1 MNKKPKV
8 KLKGSLPRE
17 ISNINRIS
25 MASRENE
32 NLDKPTLEETR
43 NGAVAPL
50 TVEKSLGNLENLSNE
65 RKTFRKLGLSKL
77 KGYNIERDVR
87 KAVESGNIDIYCND
101 LVKKLEQSALAQC
114 ARVIDRCESVTE
126 QTLAFLREERNVKEH
141 GKNEENES
149 LKAEFDSM
157 SDSVTS
163 LIKEG
168 CSFGDTKKLWNFIKT
183 VMDEDLK
190 AFRENTAEE
199 ARNIADTVSDAA
211 KAVCAVKRQKSE
223 SDSTGEVTEELA
235 VTQEDE
241 NEGNEVLE
249 NESDEN
255 SEKAPIIE
263 REDKHEIPTPS
274 PPPPVYSSLR
284 DVNVICTRTNANLV
298 KEELNFAVSRLTSEV
313 ITSYEQAR
321 ALQKRVPLSL
331 DLPILDFMQNQEIK
345 KTFFI
350 KEIITRVHEV
360 LSMLIPEVREQQGLD
375 ETVNGLWYF
384 LQTYKKYEVHGLSV
398 TRVPHDKIGFL
409 FYILLIFT
417 LTVIALL
424 LSLTVENFA
433 LIVFVAVVLIFML
446 WWWQSVI
453 SAVRKNFQVFGRV
466 KKSEKIV

>member
-1 MNKKPKV
+1 
-8 KLKGSLPRE
+8 
-17 ISNINRIS
+17 
-25 MASRENE
+25 MASREKENDEKNE
-32 NLDKPTLEETR
+32 KTTLKETP
-43 NGAVAPL
+43 NSAVAPL
-50 TVEKSLGNLENLSNE
+50 TVEQSLGNLESLSNE
-65 RKTFRKLGLSKL
+65 RKSFRTLGVSKL

-87 KAVESGNIDIYCND
+87 KAVESGNIDVCCND
-101 LVKKLEQSALAQC
+101 LAKKLEQSAFDQC

-126 QTLAFLREERNVKEH
+126 QTLAFLREERNAKEH
-141 GKNEENES
+141 GENEENES
-149 LKAEFDSM
+149 LKAKFDSM

-168 CSFGDTKKLWNFIKT
+168 RSFGDT
-183 VMDEDLK
+183 MDEDLK
-190 AFRENTAEE
+190 AFRKNTADE
-199 ARNIADTVSDAA
+199 ARNIADTVSNAA
-211 KAVCAVKRQKSE
+211 KAVCDAKRQKSE
-223 SDSTGEVTEELA
+223 SDSTGEMTEELA

-241 NEGNEVLE
+241 NEENEALE
-249 NESDEN
+249 NESDKN

-263 REDKHEIPTPS
+263 REDKHEIPTP
-274 PPPPVYSSLR
+274 PPPPPLYSSLR
-284 DVNVICTRTNANLV
+284 DVNVICTRVNANLLR
-298 KEELNFAVSRLTSEV
+298 KELNFAVSRLTSEV

-331 DLPILDFMQNQEIK
+331 DQPILDFMQNQEIK

-360 LSMLIPEVREQQGLD
+360 LSMLIPEVRERQDLD

-384 LQTYKKYEVHGLSV
+384 LQTYKKYKVHGLSV

-424 LSLTVENFA
+424 LSLTGKNFA
-433 LIVFVAVVLIFML
+433 LVVVVPVVLIFML
-446 WWWQSVI
+446 RWWQSVI
-453 SAVRKNFQVFGRV
+453 SAGWKNVQVFGRV

>member
-1 MNKKPKV
+1 
-8 KLKGSLPRE
+8 
-17 ISNINRIS
+17 

-32 NLDKPTLEETR
+32 NDQKNENLDKTTR

-65 RKTFRKLGLSKL
+65 RKSFRKLGLSKL
-77 KGYNIERDVR
+77 KGHNIERDVR
-87 KAVESGNIDIYCND
+87 KAVESGNIDVYCND

-126 QTLAFLREERNVKEH
+126 RTLAFLREERNVKEH

-199 ARNIADTVSDAA
+199 ANIADTVSNAA
-211 KAVCAVKRQKSE
+211 KAVCDVKRQKSV

-255 SEKAPIIE
+255 SEKATIIE
-263 REDKHEIPTPS
+263 REDKHEIPTPP
-274 PPPPVYSSLR
+274 PPPPVYPSLR

-313 ITSYEQAR
+313 ITSYEQAQ

-331 DLPILDFMQNQEIK
+331 DQPILDVMQHQEIK

-350 KEIITRVHEV
+350 KEIITSVHEV
-360 LSMLIPEVREQQGLD
+360 LSMLIPEVRELQDID

-384 LQTYKKYEVHGLSV
+384 LQTYKKYDVHGLSV
-398 TRVPHDKIGFL
+398 TRVPRDKIEFL
-409 FYILLIFT
+409 FYILLFFT
-417 LTVIALL
+417 LTVIALS
-424 LSLTVENFA
+424 LSLTGENFA

-446 WWWQSVI
+446 RWWQSVI
-453 SAVRKNFQVFGRV
+453 SAGRKNVQVFGRV
-466 KKSEKIV
+466 KKSEKIDWDWNWVNYT